1 MLFED
6 SRLTVGVVLPLQAR
20 ERQDIDFGLQL
31 ELARRAD
38 ELGFAAIWVRDVPLN
53 SPAYPDPVGHSD
65 PWVLLGALAAST
77 RSITLATGAIV
88 LPLRHPLH
96 VAKAALSMD
105 MLSSGRFVLGL
116 GSGDRLSEF
125 SAFDRNVDDRRELF
139 RANWAA
145 LEHAL
150 DGHVGNQT
158 DENQFEIRPRS
169 GRRIPLV
176 AVGSS
181 SQSLEWIARNA
192 GAWMTYHRPLAAQKD
207 RIALWQRAVQRT
219 TSEFRGMGQAMAL
232 DLVDT
237 SSERLDDINLG
248 YRTGP
253 NGLLAALM
261 ALRELGVHHV
271 ALNLTVD
278 SRRLLSDLETIARE
292 VLPPLEQAVPVA
304 AISKA
309 R

>member
-1 MLFED
+1 MLFQD
-6 SRLTVGVVLPLQAR
+6 SQLTVGIVLPLQAR
-20 ERQDIDFGLQL
+20 QRQDIDFGLQL

-53 SPAYPDPVGHSD
+53 SPDYPDPIGHSD

-105 MLSSGRFVLGL
+105 VLSSGRFLLGL
-116 GSGDRLSEF
+116 GSGDRPSEF
-125 SAFDRNVDDRRELF
+125 AAFGHNVGDRRELF
-139 RANWAA
+139 RRNWATLNDA
-145 LEHAL
+145 LN
-150 DGHVGNQT
+150 GRVGTQT
-158 DENQFEIRPRS
+158 EEDQFDIRPRS
-169 GRRIPLV
+169 GRHVPLI

-192 GAWMTYHRPLAAQKD
+192 GAWMTYHRQLAAQKD
-207 RIALWQRAVQRT
+207 RIALWHGAVQRT

-232 DLVDT
+232 DLAET
-237 SSERLDDINLG
+237 SSDRPEDIALG

-253 NGLLAALM
+253 NGLSLALQ

-271 ALNLTVD
+271 ALNLTVEG
-278 SRRLLSDLETIARE
+278 RKALSDLEIIAKE
-292 VLPPLEQAVPVA
+292 VLPQLKQTGPTS
-304 AISKA
+304 ISHA
-309 R
+309 G